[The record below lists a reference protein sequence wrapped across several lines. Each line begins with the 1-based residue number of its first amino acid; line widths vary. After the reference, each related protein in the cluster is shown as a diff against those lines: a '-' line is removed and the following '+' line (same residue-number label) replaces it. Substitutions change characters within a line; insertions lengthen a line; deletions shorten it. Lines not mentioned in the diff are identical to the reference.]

1 MPIVPREA
9 PTTSPVTAFVRIRP
23 LTSKEVDADDTELPT
38 LCSEADDA
46 STLPLLSSFTGVIG
60 PAQNNA
66 AVFDSCLAPKL
77 SMVLRGGSVSIFSYG
92 YTGGGKTHS
101 VVGYG
106 EERGLYYLA
115 AEGLLRELDAATP
128 AAGRDDE
135 SSPFLKVTACEIYG
149 ADQAFRTPLA
159 SLSAA
164 RARHTRASKRATNVH
179 RLHGR
184 SAHICDPPISAIRPP
199 PR

>member
-1 MPIVPREA
+1 MELRSTVTVLRSTLYLIMPIVPREA

-115 AEGLLRELDAATP
+115 AEGLLRELQHAVGVGARGEGAVDLRLDALELALCALG
-128 AAGRDDE
+128 AAHDCTRARAA
-135 SSPFLKVTACEIYG
+135 SSASAGLRSSYG
-149 ADQAFRTPLA
+149 A
-159 SLSAA
+159 A
-164 RARHTRASKRATNVH
+164 RQV
-179 RLHGR
+179 
-184 SAHICDPPISAIRPP
+184 
-199 PR
+199 